1 MAEDINPWSS
11 TPKVSIEKLIENFG
25 IDRFEPQKERLDG
38 SSDIPL
44 FMRRDIVQG
53 HRGYDAVAD
62 AILQKKP
69 FHVLTG
75 FMPSGHPHLGHLMV
89 MKEVIWHIQHGGR
102 GFISIADREA
112 HAVRGLSW
120 DACDTYAR
128 EYISCLY
135 ALGFEGEI
143 YAQRKNNELKDLAFE
158 AARKINF
165 SNLSAIYG
173 FGPETEL
180 AHAVS
185 VSMQVADIL
194 YPQLKAGAAP
204 TIVPVG
210 IDQDPHIRL
219 TRDVTNAL
227 RLFLVEDRGTHIS
240 IRAKNAPAEA
250 IDAVAK
256 AFPGSKKYEGHI
268 DLPAGHTAAETDA
281 VVRGIEQQFGG
292 FGFMLPSSTYH
303 SFLMGFQGGKMS
315 SSVPDS
321 LIWFDDEDRDVK
333 KKIMGAV
340 TGGRQTLEEQ
350 KKLGGEPDKCAIYQL
365 NKFHMQDD
373 DKELAKMCE
382 ACKAGEL
389 MCGTC
394 KKETL
399 ERVRAFLAEF
409 KEKRDEVAHKVAE
422 WK

>member
-1 MAEDINPWSS
+1 MAENINPWSS
-11 TPKVSIEKLIENFG
+11 TPKVSIERLIEDFG
-25 IDRFEPQKERLDG
+25 IDQFESQKAGLP
-38 SSDIPL
+38 DIPS
-44 FMRRDIVQG
+44 FMRRNIVQG
-53 HRGYDAVAD
+53 HRGYDAVAS
-62 AILQKKP
+62 AIKERKP

-89 MKEVIWHIQHGGR
+89 MKEVMWHLQHGGR

-112 HAVRGLSW
+112 HAVRGLTW
-120 DACDTYAR
+120 EKCDEYAR

-135 ALGFEGEI
+135 ALGFKGEI
-143 YAQRKNNELKDLAFE
+143 YAQRKNNALKDLAFE
-158 AARKINF
+158 AACKMNF

-180 AHAVS
+180 AHAIS

-194 YPQLKAGAAP
+194 YPQLVGGIAP
-204 TIVPVG
+204 TVVPVG

-219 TRDVTNAL
+219 TRDVTNAF

-240 IRAKNAPAEA
+240 IRSKSASAEA
-250 IDAVAK
+250 IDAVTK
-256 AFPGSKKYEGHI
+256 KFPGSKKYEGHI
-268 DLPAGHTAAETDA
+268 DLPAGHTVAEVDEI
-281 VVRGIEQQFGG
+281 VRGIEQQFGG
-292 FGFMLPSSTYH
+292 FGFLLPSSTYH
-303 SFLMGFQGGKMS
+303 SFLMGLQGGKMS

-321 LIWFDDEDRDVK
+321 LIWFDDEDKDVK
-333 KKIMGAV
+333 KKLMGAV
-340 TGGRQTLEEQ
+340 TGGRQTLDEQ
-350 KKLGGEPDKCAIYQL
+350 KKLGGEPEKCSIYLL
-365 NKFHMQDD
+365 NKFHMQDND
-373 DKELAKMCE
+373 EQLARMCA

-409 KEKRDEVAHKVAE
+409 KEKRDETAHLVAE

>member
-25 IDRFEPQKERLDG
+25 IDHFEPQKARF
-38 SSDIPL
+38 SDAPV
-44 FMRRDIVQG
+44 FMRRNIVQG
-53 HRGYDAVAD
+53 HRGYDQIAD
-62 AILQKKP
+62 AIIGKKP

-89 MKEVIWHIQHGGR
+89 MKEVVWHIKHGGD

-120 DACDTYAR
+120 EKCDEYAR

-135 ALGFEGEI
+135 AMGFEGEI
-143 YAQRKNNELKDLAFE
+143 YAQRKNNALKDLAFE
-158 AARKINF
+158 AACKINF

-194 YPQLKAGAAP
+194 YPQLAAGIAP
-204 TIVPVG
+204 TVVPVG

-219 TRDVTNAL
+219 TRDVANAL
-227 RLFLVEDRGTHIS
+227 RLFLVEDRGTHVS
-240 IRAKNAPAEA
+240 IRAKTASAEA
-250 IDAVAK
+250 IAAVAE
-256 AFPGSKKYEGHI
+256 AFPGAKKYEGHI
-268 DLPAGHTAAETDA
+268 DLPAGYNAAEVDEI
-281 VVRGIEQQFGG
+281 VRGIEQQFGG

-315 SSVPDS
+315 SSVPES
-321 LIWFDDEDRDVK
+321 LIWFDDADKDVK

-350 KKLGGEPDKCAIYQL
+350 KKFGGEPDKCAIYQL
-365 NKFHMQDD
+365 NKFHMQEDD
-373 DKELAKMCE
+373 TELKMMCE

-399 ERVRAFLAEF
+399 ERVRAFLADF

-422 WK
+422 W

>member
-25 IDRFEPQKERLDG
+25 IDHFEPQKARF
-38 SSDIPL
+38 SDAPV
-44 FMRRDIVQG
+44 FMRRNIVQG
-53 HRGYDAVAD
+53 HRGYDQIAD
-62 AILQKKP
+62 AIIGKKP

-89 MKEVIWHIQHGGR
+89 MKEVVWHIKHGGD

-120 DACDTYAR
+120 EKCDEYAR

-135 ALGFEGEI
+135 AMGFEGEI
-143 YAQRKNNELKDLAFE
+143 YAQRKNNALKDLAFE
-158 AARKINF
+158 AACKINF

-194 YPQLKAGAAP
+194 YPQLAAGIAP
-204 TIVPVG
+204 TVVPVG

-219 TRDVTNAL
+219 TRDVANAL

-240 IRAKNAPAEA
+240 IRAKTASAEA
-250 IDAVAK
+250 IAAVAK
-256 AFPGSKKYEGHI
+256 AFPGAKKYEGHI
-268 DLPAGHTAAETDA
+268 DLPAGYNAAEVDGI
-281 VVRGIEQQFGG
+281 VRGIEQQFGG

-321 LIWFDDEDRDVK
+321 LIWFDDADKDVK

-350 KKLGGEPDKCAIYQL
+350 KKFGGEPDKCAIYQL
-365 NKFHMQDD
+365 NKFHMQEDD
-373 DKELAKMCE
+373 TELKMMCE

-399 ERVRAFLAEF
+399 ERVRAFLADF

-422 WK
+422 W